1 MPKCKNCGDEFKPV
15 SFNRKYCIE
24 NPCNDKYYEE
34 LQKKALKKWN
44 KEKKA
49 KKEELKTVSDLM
61 KEAQKAFNAFIRERD
76 KNKPCISCNRL
87 LVGKF
92 DAGHY
97 FSSGG
102 HKNVT
107 FHEDNVH
114 AQCVFCNRH
123 MHGNLIEYQIG
134 IEKRIGADRLFYL
147 HQLAHQEY
155 KPSREQVKEIIKEYK
170 QKLKTLKNKR

>member
-1 MPKCKNCGDEFKPV
+1 MPKCKNCGDQFKPV

-61 KEAQKAFNAFIRERD
+61 KEAQKAFNSFIRERD

-114 AQCVFCNRH
+114 GQCVFCNRH
-123 MHGNLIEYQIG
+123 RHGNLIEYQIG
-134 IEKRIGADRLFYL
+134 IEKRIGGEELFKL
-147 HQLAHQEY
+147 HEEAHKTRKY
-155 KPSREQVKEIIKEYK
+155 TREELKDIIELYK
-170 QKLKTLKNKR
+170 QKVKHIQ

>member
-1 MPKCKNCGDEFKPV
+1 
-15 SFNRKYCIE
+15 
-24 NPCNDKYYEE
+24 
-34 LQKKALKKWN
+34 
-44 KEKKA
+44 
-49 KKEELKTVSDLM
+49 M

-76 KNKPCISCNRL
+76 KDKPCISCNRL

-114 AQCVFCNRH
+114 GQCVFCNRH
-123 MHGNLIEYQIG
+123 RHGNLIEYQIG
-134 IEKRIGADRLFYL
+134 IEKRIGGVELFDL
-147 HQLAHQEY
+147 HKKAHEKRTYTKEELREITEEY
-155 KPSREQVKEIIKEYK
+155 KKKKKDLQK
-170 QKLKTLKNKR
+170 QKK